1 MQFYCFSGEYNNDMQ
16 CAYLIGKKESVG
28 LVIVEKQSSD
38 LIPITQNYYFL
49 NNFLFKKGQILG
61 ASPKY

>member
-38 LIPITQNYYFL
+38 LIPITQNYFFQIIFYS
-49 NNFLFKKGQILG
+49 KKDRF
-61 ASPKY
+61 